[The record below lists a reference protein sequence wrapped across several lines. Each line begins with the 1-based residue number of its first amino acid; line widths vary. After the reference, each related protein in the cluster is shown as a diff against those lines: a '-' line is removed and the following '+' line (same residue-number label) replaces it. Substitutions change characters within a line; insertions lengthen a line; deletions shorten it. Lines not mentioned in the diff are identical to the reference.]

1 MYHFLDSS
9 TFLFIHSVDMLV
21 IVANKSV
28 PTLIKHNDIEN
39 MNRLAIHSA
48 MLNTI
53 IPPPH
58 IHHFYISTDY

>member
-39 MNRLAIHSA
+39 MNRLAIHSDIDSI
-48 MLNTI
+48 TI
-53 IPPPH
+53 
-58 IHHFYISTDY
+58 YISYSFSFI